1 MIHTP
6 KSGIPN
12 CSICDFM
19 GQYSWYKLQ
28 SPNAA
33 DIEFMD
39 SVSTKHY
46 TNELGMW
53 FRVLC
58 DWKPVSTMDSMSLI
72 WRLCSSVL
80 QGFCVYHR
88 LNIWHRFQAFIV
100 NITAEVSLPQI
111 TPNNYISEICI
122 VWLRG
127 SIFIIDWHE
136 WLWSKYLFVW
146 FKGCLYHALHH

>member
-1 MIHTP
+1 
-6 KSGIPN
+6 
-12 CSICDFM
+12 M

-58 DWKPVSTMDSMSLI
+58 D
-72 WRLCSSVL
+72 
-80 QGFCVYHR
+80 
-88 LNIWHRFQAFIV
+88 
-100 NITAEVSLPQI
+100 
-111 TPNNYISEICI
+111 
-122 VWLRG
+122 
-127 SIFIIDWHE
+127 
-136 WLWSKYLFVW
+136 
-146 FKGCLYHALHH
+146 